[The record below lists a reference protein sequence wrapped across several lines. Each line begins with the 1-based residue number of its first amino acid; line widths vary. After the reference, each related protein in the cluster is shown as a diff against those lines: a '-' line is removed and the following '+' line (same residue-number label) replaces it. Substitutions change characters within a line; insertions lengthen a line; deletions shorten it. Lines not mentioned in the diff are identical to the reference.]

1 MILKRRPPW
10 KEKEMLF
17 TSVNITV
24 YEEKLAIDVKTW
36 IPIPGKTKFKPRA
49 LRRGK
54 VIWIIKDGVV
64 LNEKEEKEL

>member
-1 MILKRRPPW
+1 MPIVKKKVSW
-10 KEKEMLF
+10 KEREHLF
-17 TSVNITV
+17 TSVNITL

-54 VIWIIKDGVV
+54 VTWIMRGGELIK
-64 LNEKEEKEL
+64 